1 MELCLFEKE
10 RQHTIYQ
17 DVLQLLQEADQ
28 EFVPPLSSRSSAT
41 QQDFSGVSE
50 NSNGV
55 LSYFEQLKQQRFI
68 GALENGKLLGFVSF
82 RENYQCREIPPE
94 ELPNIYISTLIVR
107 PEARGKGVTTA
118 LYDRLF
124 TEYRNSNIFTRTW
137 STNLAHTKIL
147 GKYGFNLFR
156 SLPND
161 RGNGIDTVYFKKAK
175 KQNP

>member
-1 MELCLFEKE
+1 MEVCLFEKE
-10 RQHTIYQ
+10 RQHIIYP
-17 DVLQLLQEADQ
+17 DVLQLLQDADQ

-41 QQDFSGVSE
+41 QQNFSAALK

-68 GALENGKLLGFVSF
+68 AALENGKLLGFVSF
-82 RENYQCREIPPE
+82 RENYLCQEISQE
-94 ELPNIYISTLIVR
+94 ELPNIYISTLIVC

-124 TEYRNSNIFTRTW
+124 SAYSSSNIFTRTW

-147 GKYGFNLFR
+147 VKYGFTIFR
-156 SLPND
+156 VLPDD
-161 RGNGIDTVYFKKAK
+161 RGQGIDTVYFKKSSK
-175 KQNP
+175 NTL

>member
-10 RQHTIYQ
+10 RQHTIYPE
-17 DVLQLLQEADQ
+17 VLQLLQEADQ

-41 QQDFSGVSE
+41 QQDFSGVSK
-50 NSNGV
+50 NSDGV

-68 GALENGKLLGFVSF
+68 AALEDGKLLGFVSF
-82 RENYQCREIPPE
+82 REDYLCREISRV

-118 LYDRLF
+118 LYDQLF
-124 TEYRNSNIFTRTW
+124 SKYCSCNIFTRTW

-147 GKYGFNLFR
+147 SKYGFDLFR